1 MKQPKQEAIE
11 NESELRRKLRK
22 RVCPTKY
29 TSAYIP
35 DADRYTYPIEGV
47 LEAVNKLKEEGFP
60 ESLMNIKVN
69 TDGNDKIDHVLAALG
84 IDVNAIR
91 GFEYDDSYSSIEL
104 TAQRPKTEAE
114 IDGEIRQWEEIEKVK
129 RQEQHKNKKMRE
141 TNEKRMYE
149 RLKKKFEGK

>member
-1 MKQPKQEAIE
+1 METRISNDTLSLIQETA
-11 NESELRRKLRK
+11 
-22 RVCPTKY
+22 
-29 TSAYIP
+29 
-35 DADRYTYPIEGV
+35 
-47 LEAVNKLKEEGFP
+47 
-60 ESLMNIKVN
+60 
-69 TDGNDKIDHVLAALG
+69 NDKIDHVLAALG